1 MASPS
6 TLSTRGLGK
15 DTGMD
20 QGRVVDVLTGLCA
33 RHPRARA
40 CVPRRR
46 EARPRGD
53 CVLKTQIEPER
64 AVEAPGDFG
73 PIRYALGTGHPRR
86 RRGAGRARDGLAK
99 NREAQLREG
108 PDGIFRRKALVRY
121 GKTGPAELFAISIE
135 EELEV
140 LVLLGLLRGPRICF

>member
-1 MASPS
+1 
-6 TLSTRGLGK
+6 
-15 DTGMD
+15 MD
-20 QGRVVDVLTGLCA
+20 QGRIINILMGLRA
-33 RHPRARA
+33 RHPRPRAR
-40 CVPRRR
+40 VPRRR

-53 CVLKTQIEPER
+53 CVLKAQVEPER
-64 AVEAPGDFG
+64 AVEAPGYFR

-86 RRGAGRARDGLAK
+86 RRGAGRARYTFTE

-108 PDGIFRRKALVRY
+108 PDGIFGRKALVRY
-121 GKTGPAELFAISIE
+121 GETIPAELFAISIE

>member
-6 TLSTRGLGK
+6 TPSTRGLGK

-20 QGRVVDVLTGLCA
+20 QGRVVDVLMGLRA
-33 RHPRARA
+33 RHPRPRPR
-40 CVPRRR
+40 VPRRR

-73 PIRYALGTGHPRR
+73 PIRYALGTGHPFGWS
-86 RRGAGRARDGLAK
+86 GAGRARDGLPE

-108 PDGIFRRKALVRY
+108 PDGIF
-121 GKTGPAELFAISIE
+121 
-135 EELEV
+135 
-140 LVLLGLLRGPRICF
+140 